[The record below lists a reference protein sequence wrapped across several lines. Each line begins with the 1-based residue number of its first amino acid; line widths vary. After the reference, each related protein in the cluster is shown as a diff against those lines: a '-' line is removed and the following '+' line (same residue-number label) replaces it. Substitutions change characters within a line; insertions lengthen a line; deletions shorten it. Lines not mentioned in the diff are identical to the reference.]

1 MSARAEQAP
10 LRTHERQV
18 ATANR
23 AEEHKSSVADGRP
36 GTQWWRKVTLTGT
49 GRMPS
54 TLADSAEHCQG
65 RAGALAHHGFEGNA
79 WYVDNLA
86 QFGTAEQTLRGVGHA
101 RGRAVERARGGGAH
115 AGDCA
120 VIALLALYLVTT
132 SHQPCQHFVALFELR
147 HHAAPLVQ
155 KRAQRQQRSWR
166 AAQHLH
172 RAQGIVPVT
181 FGREAGE
188 FIHPNGAGEAA
199 ALGEMFHDGRGER
212 GALPET
218 HPLS

>member
-36 GTQWWRKVTLTGT
+36 GTQWWRKVTVTGTGT
-49 GRMPS
+49 GRIPS

-132 SHQPCQHFVALFELR
+132 DLSS
-147 HHAAPLVQ
+147 APRS
-155 KRAQRQQRSWR
+155 KRC
-166 AAQHLH
+166 
-172 RAQGIVPVT
+172 
-181 FGREAGE
+181 
-188 FIHPNGAGEAA
+188 A
-199 ALGEMFHDGRGER
+199 ALGMRAAAR
-212 GALPET
+212 SNAPEEAVRM
-218 HPLS
+218 PEIAR

>member
-1 MSARAEQAP
+1 MASGAKQAP
-10 LRTHERQV
+10 PPPHEPQV

-101 RGRAVERARGGGAH
+101 RGRAGERARGGGAH
-115 AGDCA
+115 ADRKSTR
-120 VIALLALYLVTT
+120 L
-132 SHQPCQHFVALFELR
+132 
-147 HHAAPLVQ
+147 
-155 KRAQRQQRSWR
+155 
-166 AAQHLH
+166 
-172 RAQGIVPVT
+172 
-181 FGREAGE
+181 
-188 FIHPNGAGEAA
+188 N
-199 ALGEMFHDGRGER
+199 
-212 GALPET
+212 
-218 HPLS
+218 

>member
-36 GTQWWRKVTLTGT
+36 GTQWWRKVTLTVTGTGT
-49 GRMPS
+49 GRIPS

-65 RAGALAHHGFEGNA
+65 R
-79 WYVDNLA
+79 
-86 QFGTAEQTLRGVGHA
+86 
-101 RGRAVERARGGGAH
+101 

-132 SHQPCQHFVALFELR
+132 AHQPCQHFVALFELC